1 MDTFFFWRFFNV
13 KYTCANEKLVLLT
26 FSQLWNERKKLMP
39 KIKLKK
45 IITKLAVLLIL
56 GQSFGGSL
64 TALATASDSDNQT
77 EVSATVKEEKQE
89 EQDKVPENKETDK
102 PIGESKEETTIE
114 APVNENARAKASP
127 EVIENDQLE
136 TLTVGQDGKI
146 YYKGEVLYVGANGE
160 QIPANLNELMKK
172 GVSQELSTRT
182 KRSVKASVGIQ
193 YNGQVSYGGTTVGD
207 FTVNGKTAFCLQHP
221 KPTPPSGTQGEMAP
235 HNNINMQRILYYGW
249 EGPQNIFGSDRAR
262 GIVVTSLVLSK
273 YYNGDISGTSIPGWK
288 ELDNLAQNGS
298 VPDNQIQI
306 NQSNGLV
313 DLSVS
318 LINGKQISKQGTLN
332 ADKANSVTANIPN
345 EITFVNETTGEKV
358 TNGNVTIYGGQT
370 FHLEADARTTYNY
383 NSGLKN
389 GTVKAFQPLVIRPA
403 DSGLQDI
410 GTWQWYDD
418 PAQVVSFKA
427 DFFARL
433 GDVNLVKEDS
443 ETGTTPQGDA
453 SLNGAVYRITDSVG
467 TVKDVT
473 IENNKATAKDLLIGE
488 VTIQEIK
495 APIGYQLDP
504 TMYTATLDYNATTGK
519 IEVTRTVKENVI
531 KGNVIIMK
539 FFAVNE
545 GSSMLKPE
553 KGAGFSIYL
562 KSTGELK
569 QYQLTGDDGIINF
582 KDLPFGTYTVKQ
594 TVAPEGSLKVADFEV
609 EVTEQGKTYTY
620 SILNDKFMSPLR
632 ITKVD
637 SETGKNVLVP
647 GTVFKIK
654 NVDTGLWVSQT
665 THNITEFVTD
675 KTGEVLLYD
684 QLRFGNYELY
694 EIKAPDG
701 YVINKKPLPFKVSE
715 ETQNEGVITIKF
727 DNKAQKGK
735 VELHKTG
742 DVATDSKSKDTD
754 FGKLY
759 EFVYSQKGLA
769 GAEFDVKAAEDI
781 VTGDGTVRV
790 RKGEVAGHGV
800 TNAKGDLV
808 VSDLY
813 LGKYVAVETKAPAG
827 MVLDGKEIPFELTY
841 AGQNV
846 EITST
851 SVKAENKLQDLVIKI
866 HKTDEKVIKW
876 ENGQPITE
884 QVPSDGK
891 VFGVFTG
898 QQFGYNDKVIIPQ
911 DALIGLATTKEGI
924 AAVQEK
930 YPEGKFYV
938 KELDA
943 GDNHVINPNKF
954 AFEFTAKDNNKT
966 LEIGIWGDSV
976 AYGKQNLLKIARN
989 PITNELAKQDV
1000 ELVKVDNETEA
1011 TEIPL
1016 VNVPFKFL
1024 QVGSDGKEEVIGEY
1038 KTDETGKINVNGL
1051 PVGEYKFTEGNPLEG
1066 YLPLGDDIS
1075 FSVTLDGN
1083 GKKIVLK
1090 AINKRIKPELRTKAT
1105 GINGQKVVD
1114 PLKEIELVDTITYK
1128 NLIPGK
1134 EYEVITKAVDVIT
1147 GEVIVSNTSNYT
1159 PQTANGTYDVHVK
1172 VDGSKL
1178 AGRSIVF
1185 YEYFNRKVGEEVKEE
1200 AKHEDKNDKDQT
1212 VRFTEPTIHTMATGE
1227 NGKHEV
1233 APNKDVKIKDTVYLD
1248 GLVPGQTYTVDGW
1261 AVDQATGKEIA
1272 GVKNAK
1278 TFVAT
1283 DSKMTIE
1290 LEFTVNGSQLQGRS
1304 IVFYEKLST
1313 QDQVI
1318 ARHENINDKDQ
1329 TIRILKALPQTGEQI
1344 GNGLIILGVSLVV
1357 LGSVFIYF
1365 RKKDTKKEV

>member
-1 MDTFFFWRFFNV
+1 M
-13 KYTCANEKLVLLT
+13 KLD
-26 FSQLWNERKKLMP
+26 KM
-39 KIKLKK
+39 KK
-45 IITKLAVLLIL
+45 IWAKVTVGLMLMQLFAPSMTAMAEVTVNSPQSAV
-56 GQSFGGSL
+56 
-64 TALATASDSDNQT
+64 TAVEKEDKVSEENQT
-77 EVSATVKEEKQE
+77 KNGVSKNEMSKIPVESNSDKNKNTEESTGESQNANDSPNSEELSKIQDNLAQPQLEQSNLITFGNNGVPMLNGKSFYKNE
-89 EQDKVPENKETDK
+89 EQIK
-102 PIGESKEETTIE
+102 
-114 APVNENARAKASP
+114 NEDLQN
-127 EVIENDQLE
+127 
-136 TLTVGQDGKI
+136 
-146 YYKGEVLYVGANGE
+146 
-160 QIPANLNELMKK
+160 LMKK
-172 GVSQELSTRT
+172 GGSVESDGVTV
-182 KRSVKASVGIQ
+182 RSSMIRAGVTIE
-193 YNGQVSYGGTTVGD
+193 YLGQVTYGYNVVGH
-207 FTVNGKTAFCLQHP
+207 FRVNGEDAICIEHS
-221 KPTPPSGTQGEMAP
+221 KPTPPSGTPVESDNPYMNPKVAST
-235 HNNINMQRILYYGW
+235 IYYGSGGPEDIFAGRDW
-249 EGPQNIFGSDRAR
+249 AMGWTAMSLVASYYHTGIASGINTPEAKELMDKVENSPGAPKTDSSISNSNPEVYINNGRQETRPITLHADPRNKFPIPVPEGLTLHNESTGAETASGTATISGNESFYYYASLTYTNNYSAENIGGSLKKWQPILTKPKDGNLQSLAR
-262 GIVVTSLVLSK
+262 GKWYTDPSNK
-273 YYNGDISGTSIPGWK
+273 
-288 ELDNLAQNGS
+288 
-298 VPDNQIQI
+298 I
-306 NQSNGLV
+306 N
-313 DLSVS
+313 
-318 LINGKQISKQGTLN
+318 I
-332 ADKANSVTANIPN
+332 KAN
-345 EITFVNETTGEKV
+345 F
-358 TNGNVTIYGGQT
+358 Y
-370 FHLEADARTTYNY
+370 
-383 NSGLKN
+383 
-389 GTVKAFQPLVIRPA
+389 
-403 DSGLQDI
+403 
-410 GTWQWYDD
+410 
-418 PAQVVSFKA
+418 
-427 DFFARL
+427 ARL

-473 IENNKATAKDLLIGE
+473 IEKNKATAKDLLIGE

-504 TMYTATLDYNATTGK
+504 TIYTATLDYNATTGK

-531 KGNVIIMK
+531 KGNVMIMK

-562 KSTGELK
+562 KATGELK
-569 QYQLTGDDGIINF
+569 QYQLTGEDGIINF

-620 SILNDKFMSPLR
+620 SILNDKFMSPLKLV
-632 ITKVD
+632 KVD

-675 KTGEVLLYD
+675 ETGEVLLYD

-694 EIKAPDG
+694 EIKAPAG
-701 YVINKKPLPFKVSE
+701 YVINKKPIPFKVSE

-742 DVATDSKSKDTD
+742 DVATKSKSKDTE

-790 RKGEVAGHGV
+790 RKGEIAGHGV

-808 VSDLY
+808 VGDLY

-851 SVKAENKLQDLVIKI
+851 SVKAENKLQELVIKI

-891 VFGVFTG
+891 VFGVFTD
-898 QQFGYNDKVIIPQ
+898 QQFGYNEKVIIPQ

-943 GDNHVINPNKF
+943 GENHVINPNKF

-1016 VNVPFKFL
+1016 VNVPFKLL
-1024 QVGSDGKEEVIGEY
+1024 QVISDGKEEVIGEY

-1051 PVGEYKFTEGNPLEG
+1051 PVGEYKFTEVNPLEG
-1066 YLPLGDDIS
+1066 YLPLGEDIS

-1114 PLKEIELVDTITYK
+1114 PLKEMELVDTITYK

-1233 APNKDVKIKDTVYLD
+1233 APNKEVKIKDTVYLD

-1272 GVKNAK
+1272 GVKNSK

>member
-1 MDTFFFWRFFNV
+1 MKIDKNKMKKIWAKVTVGLMLMQLFAPSMTAMAEVNV
-13 KYTCANEKLVLLT
+13 NSPQSAVTAVEKEDKISEENQTKNGVSKNE
-26 FSQLWNERKKLMP
+26 MP
-39 KIKLKK
+39 KTSVESNSDKNKNNEEATGESQNSNDSPELEELLKNKLEQDATNQSNV
-45 IITKLAVLLIL
+45 IT
-56 GQSFGGSL
+56 FG
-64 TALATASDSDNQT
+64 SDGVPLFNGK
-77 EVSATVKEEKQE
+77 AFYKNE
-89 EQDKVPENKETDK
+89 EQIK
-102 PIGESKEETTIE
+102 
-114 APVNENARAKASP
+114 NE
-127 EVIENDQLE
+127 DL
-136 TLTVGQDGKI
+136 QD
-146 YYKGEVLYVGANGE
+146 
-160 QIPANLNELMKK
+160 LMKK
-172 GVSQELSTRT
+172 GGNVESDRVTVRSSMTRAG
-182 KRSVKASVGIQ
+182 VKIEYLGQIKYGYNVVGH
-193 YNGQVSYGGTTVGD
+193 
-207 FTVNGKTAFCLQHP
+207 FRVNGEEAFCIEHS
-221 KPTPPSGTQGEMAP
+221 KPTPPTGTPAEEVP
-235 HNNINMQRILYYGW
+235 YNNENIAKTLYYGW
-249 EGPQNIFGSDRAR
+249 NGSENIFTNFAEGYTA
-262 GIVVTSLVLSK
+262 TSLVLSYFYTGVSSGLNTPEGQALLNK
-273 YYNGDISGTSIPGWK
+273 VNSSTLPDPSASFSTTTPSVSIVDGEQRTENIKLNGDSRNIFKLP
-288 ELDNLAQNGS
+288 
-298 VPDNQIQI
+298 VPA
-306 NQSNGLV
+306 GVTYHLV
-313 DLSVS
+313 GGGA
-318 LINGKQISKQGTLN
+318 I
-332 ADKANSVTANIPN
+332 
-345 EITFVNETTGEKV
+345 
-358 TNGNVTIYGGQT
+358 TNGTAEIRGGDT
-370 FHLEADARTTYNY
+370 FYLTADMKYTSEFA
-383 NSGLKN
+383 SGAMA
-389 GTVKAFQPLVIRPA
+389 GTMKKYQPILTKPA
-403 DSGLQDI
+403 DGNLQTLGRSGWL
-410 GTWQWYDD
+410 D
-418 PAQVVSFKA
+418 PQKTISFTA
-427 DFFARL
+427 SFYARL

-443 ETGTTPQGDA
+443 ETRTTPQGDA

-504 TMYTATLDYNATTGK
+504 TIYTATLDYNATTGK

-531 KGNVIIMK
+531 KGNVMIMK

-553 KGAGFSIYL
+553 KGAGFSISL
-562 KSTGELK
+562 KSTGEVK
-569 QYQLTGDDGIINF
+569 QVQITGEDGIINF
-582 KDLPFGTYTVKQ
+582 KDLPYGTYVVKQ
-594 TVAPEGSLKVADFEV
+594 TMAPEGSLKVADFEV

-637 SETGKNVLVP
+637 ADTGKNVLVP
-647 GTVFKIK
+647 KAVFNLF
-654 NVDTGLWVSQT
+654 NVDTGLQVSQT
-665 THNITEFVTD
+665 THNITDFVTD
-675 KTGEVLLYD
+675 ETGEVLLYD
-684 QLRFGNYELY
+684 KLPFGNYKLVE
-694 EIKAPDG
+694 KQAPEG
-701 YVINKKPLPFKVSE
+701 YVLNQEPLFFKVSE
-715 ETQNEGVITIKF
+715 ENQNEGVITIKF
-727 DNKAQKGK
+727 ADKAQKGK

-790 RKGEVAGHGV
+790 RKGEIAGHGV

-808 VSDLY
+808 VGDLY

-891 VFGVFTG
+891 VFGVFTN
-898 QQFGYNDKVIIPQ
+898 QQFGYNEKVIVPSG
-911 DALIGLATTKEGI
+911 ALVGLATTKEGI

-943 GDNHVINPNKF
+943 GKNHVINPNKF

-1016 VNVPFKFL
+1016 VNVPFKLL
-1024 QVGSDGKEEVIGEY
+1024 QVISDGKEEVIGEY

-1051 PVGEYKFTEGNPLEG
+1051 PVGEYKFTEVNPLEG
-1066 YLPLGDDIS
+1066 YLPLGEDIS

-1114 PLKEIELVDTITYK
+1114 PLKEIELIDTITYK

-1147 GEVIVSNTSNYT
+1147 GEVIVSSTSNYT

-1344 GNGLIILGVSLVV
+1344 GNGLIILGVSLIV

-1365 RKKDTKKEV
+1365 RKKGTKKEA

>member
-1 MDTFFFWRFFNV
+1 M
-13 KYTCANEKLVLLT
+13 
-26 FSQLWNERKKLMP
+26 
-39 KIKLKK
+39 KK
-45 IITKLAVLLIL
+45 IWAKVAVGLMLMQIFAPSMTAMAEVT
-56 GQSFGGSL
+56 GNSSQSAV
-64 TALATASDSDNQT
+64 TAAEKEDNVNEDNQT
-77 EVSATVKEEKQE
+77 KNGISKNEKPKTAVESNSDKNKNNEEATGESQNSNDSPDLKELLKNKLEQDATNQSSVITFGSDGVPLFNGKAFYKNE
-89 EQDKVPENKETDK
+89 EQIK
-102 PIGESKEETTIE
+102 
-114 APVNENARAKASP
+114 NE
-127 EVIENDQLE
+127 DL
-136 TLTVGQDGKI
+136 QD
-146 YYKGEVLYVGANGE
+146 
-160 QIPANLNELMKK
+160 LMKK
-172 GVSQELSTRT
+172 GGNVESDRVTVRSAMTRAGIKIEYLGQIT
-182 KRSVKASVGIQ
+182 YGDNVVGH
-193 YNGQVSYGGTTVGD
+193 
-207 FTVNGKTAFCLQHP
+207 FRVNGEEAFCLEHS
-221 KPTPPSGTQGEMAP
+221 KPTPPSGTPAEGGLIYDDP
-235 HNNINMQRILYYGW
+235 NVRSTLYYGW
-249 EGPQNIFGSDRAR
+249 NGPENIFSNFAEGYTA
-262 GIVVTSLVLSK
+262 TSLVLSYFYTGVASGINTPEAK
-273 YYNGDISGTSIPGWK
+273 ALLNKVESNKAPDPSANFSTTTPKVSLVDGEQRTEIIKLNGDSRNIFKLPIPAGLTYHLVGGGTI
-288 ELDNLAQNGS
+288 
-298 VPDNQIQI
+298 
-306 NQSNGLV
+306 
-313 DLSVS
+313 
-318 LINGKQISKQGTLN
+318 
-332 ADKANSVTANIPN
+332 
-345 EITFVNETTGEKV
+345 
-358 TNGNVTIYGGQT
+358 TNGTAEIKGGDT
-370 FHLEADARTTYNY
+370 FYLTADMKYTNDFT
-383 NSGLKN
+383 SGALA
-389 GTVKAFQPLVIRPA
+389 GTMKKFQPVLTKPN
-403 DSGLQDI
+403 DGNLQTL
-410 GTWQWYDD
+410 GRGGWYD
-418 PAQVVSFKA
+418 PGFTLQFTASFY
-427 DFFARL
+427 ARL

-504 TMYTATLDYNATTGK
+504 TIYTATLDYNATTGK

-531 KGNVIIMK
+531 KGNVMIMK

-594 TVAPEGSLKVADFEV
+594 TVAPEGSLKVADFDV

-620 SILNDKFMSPLR
+620 SILNDKFMSPLKLV
-632 ITKVD
+632 KVD

-675 KTGEVLLYD
+675 ETGEVLLYD

-808 VSDLY
+808 VGDLY

-891 VFGVFTG
+891 VFGVFTD

-943 GDNHVINPNKF
+943 GDNHVINPTKF

-1016 VNVPFKFL
+1016 VNVPFKLL

-1051 PVGEYKFTEGNPLEG
+1051 PVGEYKFTEVNPLEG
-1066 YLPLGDDIS
+1066 YLPLGEDIS

-1178 AGRSIVF
+1178 VGRSIVF

-1365 RKKDTKKEV
+1365 RKKDTKKEA

>member
-1 MDTFFFWRFFNV
+1 
-13 KYTCANEKLVLLT
+13 
-26 FSQLWNERKKLMP
+26 MP

-64 TALATASDSDNQT
+64 TALATASESDNQT

-102 PIGESKEETTIE
+102 PIGESKEETTKE

-221 KPTPPSGTQGEMAP
+221 KPTPPTGTTGEMSP
-235 HNNINMQRILYYGW
+235 YEKDDIKRIMYYGW
-249 EGPQNIFGSDRAR
+249 DGPQNIFGSDRAR

-273 YYNGDISGTSIPGWK
+273 YYNGDISGMSLPGWK
-288 ELDNLAQNGS
+288 ELDGLAQTGEVPYNDINATKKELTVSIVGNKQVSESTTILASPLNELKIS
-298 VPDNQIQI
+298 VP
-306 NQSNGLV
+306 NGL
-313 DLSVS
+313 
-318 LINGKQISKQGTLN
+318 TL
-332 ADKANSVTANIPN
+332 
-345 EITFVNETTGEKV
+345 VNETNGQRV
-358 TNGNVTIYGGQT
+358 TNATAIVNGGQT
-370 FHLEADARTTYNY
+370 IHYEANLVFT
-383 NSGLKN
+383 NSYSTGKVN
-389 GTVKAFQPLVIRPA
+389 GSVKAFQPLVIRPTN
-403 DSGLQDI
+403 SGLQDI
-410 GTWQWYDD
+410 GTWQWFDD
-418 PAQVVSFKA
+418 PTKTVEIKA
-427 DFFARL
+427 NFFARL

-504 TMYTATLDYNATTGK
+504 TIYTATLDYNATTGK

-531 KGNVIIMK
+531 KGNVMIMK

-569 QYQLTGDDGIINF
+569 QYQLTGEDGIINF

-620 SILNDKFMSPLR
+620 SILNDKFMSPLKLV
-632 ITKVD
+632 KVD

-654 NVDTGLWVSQT
+654 NVDTGLWLSQT

-675 KTGEVLLYD
+675 ETGEVLLYD

-790 RKGEVAGHGV
+790 RKGEIAGHGV
-800 TNAKGDLV
+800 TNATGDLV
-808 VSDLY
+808 VGDLY

-827 MVLDGKEIPFELTY
+827 MILDGKEIPFELTY

-891 VFGVFTG
+891 VFGVFTD

-943 GDNHVINPNKF
+943 GENHVINPTKF

-1016 VNVPFKFL
+1016 VNVPFKLL
-1024 QVGSDGKEEVIGEY
+1024 QVISDGKEEVIGEY

-1051 PVGEYKFTEGNPLEG
+1051 PVGEYKFTEVNPLEG
-1066 YLPLGDDIS
+1066 YLPLGEDIS

-1212 VRFTEPTIHTMATGE
+1212 VRFTEPTIHTMATGQ

-1318 ARHENINDKDQ
+1318 ARHENIDDKDQ

-1344 GNGLIILGVSLVV
+1344 GNGLIILGVSFVV

-1365 RKKDTKKEV
+1365 RKKDTKKEA